1 MKTYLIIFQFG
12 PVQDFIQTARR
23 TDDYWAGSFTLS
35 YATAQVIALLE
46 AQGGTIVFP
55 NAANNDLVEAVRNS
69 IPEEKFPSELLQPSL
84 PNRVAALVK
93 AEDVK
98 SLKIKLEGI
107 KIIVLGKLFSLFS
120 KVENQLTG
128 SQSIA
133 SKQIEDLFEFFYAFV
148 TYDHEN
154 HKASLCSAE
163 ENLAARKNI
172 RDFKPYSQQG
182 FKCTQCGIREPF
194 RGSASP
200 EKLKEI
206 QNYWKNLCINEYSY
220 RFKDNE
226 RLCAICAGKRLLRK
240 ICFDRKGIP
249 STSTIAVSAWVS
261 QVAALLNFADKK
273 THYDIVTDFSSAVQ
287 KAELSN
293 EMTPVPRNGVTTHP
307 LYNIEGD
314 CFIDDT
320 YDRFEKEAEKK
331 EIKATVEDIKMARAR
346 LKKMFEF
353 LPDNLKKPPKYYAI
367 MAFDGDSIG
376 PYLKTLKTIEEHMN
390 FSQQLAGFTKTV
402 YQTVHQEF
410 HGYVIYYGGDE
421 GIVLVPLSEAIEV
434 MDKLR
439 KDFNRITV
447 NSESVLT
454 MSVGVAVVHHQAPL
468 GQGLKAAGE
477 ALKAAKNVK
486 GKNAFAFHIRKR
498 SGSIVICESPWE
510 IEKNGCPYHMT
521 DFMKC
526 WHEAY
531 DKGFSTSWYH
541 QYSALAHI
549 CQEDDGKYDPDMA
562 INEFCRILPRH
573 DPDENKKTAV
583 SLIHEI
589 QAVIFGHEC
598 LMKADNLLSLLY
610 LPIYISQGGQD

>member
-1 MKTYLIIFQFG
+1 MNEYLIIFQFG

-35 YATAQVIALLE
+35 YATAQVITLLKD
-46 AQGGTIVFP
+46 QDDTIVFP
-55 NAANNDLVEAVRNS
+55 NADDNDLVKDVRDKV
-69 IPEEKFPSELLQPSL
+69 PEKHFSSESLQPSL

-98 SLKIKLEGI
+98 SLKIKLDRI
-107 KIIVLGKLFSLFS
+107 KNIVLAKIVSMFNE
-120 KVENQLTG
+120 VEKKLTG

-133 SKQIEDLFEFFYAFV
+133 SKQLEDLFEFFYAFEQ
-148 TYDHEN
+148 YDSEN
-154 HKASLCSAE
+154 HKAVLRCAE

-172 RDFKPYSQQG
+172 RDFKPYNQHG

-194 RGSASP
+194 RGNASP

-206 QNYWKNLCINEYSY
+206 KKYWENLRINEYSY

-240 ICFDRKGIP
+240 LCFDRKGIP

-261 QVAALLNFADKK
+261 QVAALLSFADKK
-273 THYDIVTDFSSAVQ
+273 TNDDIVTDFSSAVQ
-287 KAELSN
+287 KADLSN
-293 EMTPVPRNGVTTHP
+293 EMTPVPRNGLTTHP
-307 LYNIEGD
+307 LYNIDGD

-320 YDRFEKEAEKK
+320 YDHFEKEAEKK
-331 EIKATVEDIKMARAR
+331 ETKATEEDVKKARAR
-346 LKKMFEF
+346 LKKMLEF
-353 LPDNLKKPPKYYAI
+353 LPDYLKKPPKYYAI
-367 MAFDGDSIG
+367 LAFDGDSIG
-376 PYLKTLKTIEEHMN
+376 THLKTINTIEEHMN

-421 GIVLVPLSEAIEV
+421 GVALVPLSEAIEV

-439 KDFNRITV
+439 KEFNRITI
-447 NSESVLT
+447 NSERLT

-477 ALKAAKNVK
+477 ALKAAKKVK

-531 DKGFSTSWYH
+531 NKGFSTSWYH

-549 CQEDDGKYDPDMA
+549 CQEDDGKYDPAMA

-573 DPDENKKTAV
+573 DPDENKKTAIP
-583 SLIHEI
+583 LIHEI
-589 QAVIFGHEC
+589 QTVIFGHEC

>member
-46 AQGGTIVFP
+46 ARGGTIVFP

-154 HKASLCSAE
+154 HEVSLCSAE

-172 RDFKPYSQQG
+172 RDFKPYCQLG
-182 FKCTQCGIREPF
+182 FKCTQCGIREPL
-194 RGSASP
+194 RGNASP

-249 STSTIAVSAWVS
+249 STSTIAISAWVS

-273 THYDIVTDFSSAVQ
+273 THYDIVNDFSSAVQ

-331 EIKATVEDIKMARAR
+331 EIKATVEDIKMVRAR

-447 NSESVLT
+447 
-454 MSVGVAVVHHQAPL
+454 
-468 GQGLKAAGE
+468 
-477 ALKAAKNVK
+477 
-486 GKNAFAFHIRKR
+486 
-498 SGSIVICESPWE
+498 C
-510 IEKNGCPYHMT
+510 
-521 DFMKC
+521 
-526 WHEAY
+526 
-531 DKGFSTSWYH
+531 
-541 QYSALAHI
+541 
-549 CQEDDGKYDPDMA
+549 
-562 INEFCRILPRH
+562 
-573 DPDENKKTAV
+573 
-583 SLIHEI
+583 
-589 QAVIFGHEC
+589 
-598 LMKADNLLSLLY
+598 
-610 LPIYISQGGQD
+610 